1 MPHPASSGHEGGH
14 GSSHEITAIR
24 PHPHPKLFL
33 IRTVHPF
40 WGAVV
45 LLAAWLIGQTMLT
58 LAFDA
63 AEQSLASA
71 CVFAGACAVWWTGY
85 GMFGTRTRA
94 GNAIGWVGLGLWV
107 LSLFGALL
115 TDVQYSVT
123 HVFFWVAVTSLVLLI
138 AGVAST
144 PLMRKRSKRSVD
156 V

>member
-1 MPHPASSGHEGGH
+1 LPHPALRGHD
-14 GSSHEITAIR
+14 SRDEITAIR

-45 LLAAWLIGQTMLT
+45 LLVAWLIGQITLT

-63 AEQSLASA
+63 AEQTLASGGL
-71 CVFAGACAVWWTGY
+71 FAGACAVWWTGY

-115 TDVQYSVT
+115 TDVQYSLT
-123 HVFFWVAVTSLVLLI
+123 HVFFWAAVACLALLI
-138 AGVAST
+138 AGVGST
-144 PLMRKRSKRSVD
+144 PLMRVRAKRTQHPA
-156 V
+156 